1 MGLRPKRQPITP
13 FCLRIKP
20 SVTRIVN
27 QLVVVLAEFLSQ
39 PFERLEDL
47 LAGSIAQQGNGITIC
62 LIEDAGDTLRIGTR
76 AAERRLV
83 AVIVIPDDQGVE
95 GAKIE
100 IAATVWPHRILR
112 ISCLPKWD
120 LGFYG
125 KIG

>member
-1 MGLRPKRQPITP
+1 
-13 FCLRIKP
+13 
-20 SVTRIVN
+20 VTRIVN

-39 PFERLEDL
+39 PVERLEDL

-76 AAERRLV
+76 AAERRLA

-100 IAATVWPHRILR
+100 IAATVRPHRILR

-120 LGFYG
+120 LGFYC